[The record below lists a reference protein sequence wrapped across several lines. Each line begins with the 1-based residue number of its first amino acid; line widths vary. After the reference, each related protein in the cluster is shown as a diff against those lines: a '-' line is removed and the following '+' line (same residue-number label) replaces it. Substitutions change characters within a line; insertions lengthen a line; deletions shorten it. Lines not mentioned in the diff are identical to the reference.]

1 MKKFASYL
9 IPSLIA
15 SVLMSMYAI
24 VDGIFI
30 GQKIGDSGLAAI
42 NITWPITSFL
52 QSIGTAMGLAG
63 GIFIQN
69 LLGKKEELHASRIKT
84 TILIVVVSLG
94 IVFGLFFY
102 AIQNPLIYG
111 LGATKESFSY
121 AQSYLTIIL
130 MGSVF
135 QMLSMALLP
144 LLKNS
149 NKVKLA
155 AFASLS
161 AVFTN
166 LILDYV
172 FIFVANMDLAGAALA
187 SVLAQVISCIICLIA
202 FFKELKRPLF
212 AKKDIIEIC
221 KISIAPF
228 VLAYSF
234 SIAIIITNLV
244 CSYFGQ
250 DEAVAAYTLL
260 SYLSYIIIA
269 LACAVGDS
277 IQPLFSYNQAVNDY
291 KSNRRML
298 KYCLGISLALC
309 SLCAILMFVFQDQLG
324 QLYNLSDLSTKY
336 YRDGIVYYCVGALC
350 VSFIKVTS
358 SYLYAI
364 NSKIY
369 ANILVMIEP
378 FGLIP
383 LSLLIFCFPLQL
395 YGVWVSYLFTQG
407 LLLILA
413 GVLLYLQQ
421 KKLFQ
426 NITSIKKQ
434 IV

>member
-63 GIFIQN
+63 GIVIQN
-69 LLGKKEELHASRIKT
+69 LLGKKEVEHANKIKS
-84 TILIVVVSLG
+84 TILIMVVILG
-94 IVFGLFFY
+94 IFFGLFFY
-102 AIQNPLIYG
+102 SIRNPLLKC
-111 LGATKESFSY
+111 LGATEESFFY

-130 MGSVF
+130 IGSIF
-135 QMLSMALLP
+135 QMLAMALTP

-149 NKVKLA
+149 SKVKLA
-155 AFASLS
+155 ACASLS

-187 SVLAQVISCIICLIA
+187 SVLGQVVSSIICLLGY
-202 FFKELKRPLF
+202 FKELKKPIFL
-212 AKKDIIEIC
+212 KKDIIELF
-221 KISIAPF
+221 KTSLAPF

-244 CSYFGQ
+244 CSYFGG
-250 DEAVAAYTLL
+250 DEAIAAYTLL

-277 IQPLFSYNQAVNDY
+277 IQPLFSYNQAVGDY
-291 KSNRRML
+291 KGNKRML
-298 KYCLGISLALC
+298 KYCLAISFVIC
-309 SLCAILMFVFQDQLG
+309 TLCAALMLLFQNQLG
-324 QLYNLSDLSTKY
+324 QLYNLSDLSMKY
-336 YRDGIVYYCVGALC
+336 YKDGLLYYSIGAIC
-350 VSFIKVTS
+350 VSFIKVAS
-358 SYLYAI
+358 SHLYAI

-369 ANILVMIEP
+369 ANLLVMIEP
-378 FGLIP
+378 FVLIP
-383 LSLLIFCFPLQL
+383 LSLLIFCFPFHL

-407 LLLILA
+407 VLIVLA
-413 GVLLYLQQ
+413 IVLLSLQQ
-421 KKLFQ
+421 AK
-426 NITSIKKQ
+426 NISKHI
-434 IV
+434 